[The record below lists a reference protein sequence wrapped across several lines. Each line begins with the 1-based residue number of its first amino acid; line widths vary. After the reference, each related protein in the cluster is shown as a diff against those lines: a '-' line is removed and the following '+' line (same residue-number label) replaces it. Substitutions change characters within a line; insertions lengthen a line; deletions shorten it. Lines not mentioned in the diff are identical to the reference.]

1 MAPPHPFL
9 KLEAVSAGYEA
20 DHQVVDNVSF
30 EIGEATFVGLLGPNG
45 CGKTTLMRTI
55 AGVVEPSA
63 GRITL
68 DAVDLSLLS
77 RNQMARNFAVVPQE
91 TGQTFAFSVE
101 ETVRMGR
108 NPYLG
113 IFHGPG
119 VEDKEIVQDAMTRTS
134 TSHLARRSILEL
146 SGGERQRVV
155 IARALAQQPRILL
168 LDEPTNHLDINHQIE
183 VFDLL
188 LELNRDQR
196 LTVICITHDLNYAGE
211 YCDRI
216 LLMNEGRMHSDG
228 LPEEVITAAAVH
240 SVYGVTVH
248 VETTAAGRPRVSP
261 ISNRSELEG
270 IRL

>member
-1 MAPPHPFL
+1 MERVHPL
-9 KLEAVSAGYEA
+9 LELESVSAGYEA
-20 DHQVVDNVSF
+20 GCSVVDGVEFGIAEGS
-30 EIGEATFVGLLGPNG
+30 FVGLLGPNG

-63 GRITL
+63 GRIKL
-68 DAVDLSLLS
+68 DGVNLAALS

-91 TGQTFAFSVE
+91 TGQTFAFSVA

-113 IFHGPG
+113 IFRGPG
-119 VEDKEIVQDAMTRTS
+119 VRDEEIVQDAMTRTG
-134 TSHLARRSILEL
+134 TSHLATRSILEL

-155 IARALAQQPRILL
+155 IASALAQQPRIML

-188 LELNRDQR
+188 LELNRDQG

-216 LLMNEGRMHSDG
+216 LLMHEGRIHTDG
-228 LPEEVITAAAVH
+228 LPCEVITEETVR
-240 SVYGVTVH
+240 SVYAVTVQ
-248 VETTAAGRPRVSP
+248 VESTAEGRPRVSP
-261 ISNRSELEG
+261 ISNRREIAG
-270 IRL
+270 VRL